1 MREAEE
7 KDRSRAGVESAVHPG
22 AADAEP
28 APGGHDEDWVP
39 EDDAVIGRAFRISLA
54 VIGAVAVLVL
64 AGIGVA
70 RLFGEDP
77 VDRAIAANAP
87 LAVARTAAAPPVPFT
102 DVTTASGIAFVHHN
116 GAYGEK
122 LLPETMGGGVAI
134 LDFDGDGDQ
143 DLFFVDSTRWAEGPS
158 GTSAGALALYEND
171 GTGRF
176 RDVSREKGIDI
187 SIYGTGVAV
196 GDYDNDGDVDL
207 FVAAVGRN
215 LLLRNEDSGRRFTD
229 VTDEAGVAGDAREW
243 SSSSAFLDYDRD
255 GDLDLFVGNYVRWS
269 REIDLEL
276 DYRLTGVGRAY
287 GPPLNYEGTFPYL
300 YRNDGGGRFT
310 DVSAEAGVE
319 VKNDATGGPVAK
331 TLGVVPV
338 DANRDGWLDVFVAN
352 DTVRKFL
359 FVNQKDGT
367 FREEGELYGLAYGP
381 DGVATGAMG
390 ADFAFYR
397 NDDEMAFLVGNFAN
411 EMSSFYVSQGDPT
424 LYTDEA
430 IGAGIGAP
438 SRRLLKF
445 GVFFFD
451 YDLDSRLDV
460 LQANGHLEEEI
471 STVDPSQSYR
481 QPMQL
486 FWNAG
491 AGELVPVAE
500 AALGDLA
507 QPMVGRAAAYGDLD
521 GDGDLDVVVGQTGD
535 RAVVF
540 RNDQAEGHHWL
551 RVELVGN
558 GASVNRDAIGAMV
571 SLTLGAETL
580 RRAVVPSRSYQAQ
593 VELPVTFGLGDAATV
608 ETIDVVWP
616 DGTTSRHPVGEVD
629 RLIVVEQP
637 AAG

>member
-1 MREAEE
+1 VREAEE

-54 VIGAVAVLVL
+54 VIGAVAVLVV

-143 DLFFVDSTRWAEGPS
+143 DLFFVDSTRWAEGPA
-158 GTSAGALALYEND
+158 GTPAGALALYEND

-229 VTDEAGVAGDAREW
+229 VTGEAGVAGDAREW

-451 YDLDSRLDV
+451 YDLDGRLDV

-471 STVDPSQSYR
+471 STVDPSQTYR

-558 GASVNRDAIGAMV
+558 GATVNRDAIGAMV